1 MTELNFS
8 GELEKYIDA
17 YNQIGGHEWIFF
29 LKDFPVNKI
38 RIKSILFGESKHKIY
53 KGIAD
58 IELRNPQ
65 NNNFGCPSD
74 SSNDPLECVLYTLS
88 KILTTAEITDSRI
101 NRDFHKY

>member
-17 YNQIGGHEWIFF
+17 YNQIGVYEWVFF
-29 LKDFPVNKI
+29 LKNFPIRKI
-38 RIKSILFGESKHKIY
+38 RIKSIPIGESKYKMY

-58 IELRNPQ
+58 IEFRNPDNDHF
-65 NNNFGCPSD
+65 NNPSD
-74 SSNDPLECVLYTLS
+74 SSNDPLECVLSTLS
-88 KILTTAEITDSRI
+88 KILALTGITDSQM